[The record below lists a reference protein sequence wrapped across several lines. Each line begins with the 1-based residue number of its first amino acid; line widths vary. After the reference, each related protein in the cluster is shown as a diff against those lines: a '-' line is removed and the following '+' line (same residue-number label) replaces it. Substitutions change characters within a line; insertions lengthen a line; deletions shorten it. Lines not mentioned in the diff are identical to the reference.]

1 VIEPP
6 VLVGVTVFISPTKKV
21 TLEGYVKVEGATS
34 TTEMFRLV
42 VIEPPELEIFKVTST
57 AFEKVR
63 GVPDII
69 PSDVR
74 MSPDGKMPLMM
85 L

>member
-1 VIEPP
+1 
-6 VLVGVTVFISPTKKV
+6 
-21 TLEGYVKVEGATS
+21 
-34 TTEMFRLV
+34 MFRLV
-42 VIEPPELEIFKVTST
+42 VIEPPELEILKTMST